1 MLSSDCTASSLDFLL
16 SLFLIE
22 KSGSEKELEWGQPGQ
37 LIPTDH
43 VTLYSAIKNEGFFG
57 RWTLF
62 GDQLGTGLL
71 MGGGE

>member
-1 MLSSDCTASSLDFLL
+1 
-16 SLFLIE
+16 
-22 KSGSEKELEWGQPGQ
+22 
-37 LIPTDH
+37 
-43 VTLYSAIKNEGFFG
+43 LYSAIKNEGFFG